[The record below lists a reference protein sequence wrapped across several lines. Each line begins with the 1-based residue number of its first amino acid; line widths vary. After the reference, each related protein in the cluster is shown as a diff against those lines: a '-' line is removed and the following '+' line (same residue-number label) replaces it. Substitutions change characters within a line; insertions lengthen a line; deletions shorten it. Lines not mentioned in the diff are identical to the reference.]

1 MSRHRAQPGRVSMQ
15 RHAANR
21 PRLVLALFLA
31 TALVAAFGC
40 SSKDDAAANSNGSG
54 GSGSSAAAAAV
65 LGAPNKATGTP
76 IKIGMVTD
84 GKVDALDG
92 TPQRDAAKAAVQY
105 ANDYLG
111 GINGH
116 VIDLDGCE
124 TNQTPSGGTTCGVQM
139 INDKVAAVLTGVS
152 GQATTL
158 FDALKGAGIPYF
170 SIVATD
176 QNILLGE
183 NAFIA
188 TNPIGGI
195 GAGVPIAEQ
204 NHVDRAGIIVID
216 VPEASG
222 PVSQIA
228 KPFYAKAG
236 INLDVITISP
246 QVADMTP
253 QIQQGIANGDKQ
265 FMVLGTEEFTASA
278 IKALK
283 QLTFQGTTIVAGF
296 SVDESLVESVPG
308 GFDGVINIGSATDD
322 PNDKDFQ
329 TYNAV
334 MDTYAKGSSKT
345 SIATT
350 GFQSVVSFVRALNG
364 VTAAVDAPSISSALA
379 AMPAAVPLAMGGG
392 VTFQC
397 GTKPV
402 SYAPNICTTQILQS
416 TLDEKGKGHDY
427 KVVDVAQFIQ
437 LG

>member
-1 MSRHRAQPGRVSMQ
+1 MH

-21 PRLVLALFLA
+21 PRVGLVLFVAA
-31 TALVAAFGC
+31 TLVAAFGC
-40 SSKDDAAANSNGSG
+40 SSKDDNSANANGSG
-54 GSGSSAAAAAV
+54 GSSSPNPAAV
-65 LGAPNKATGTP
+65 LGTPNKATGTP

-84 GKVDALDG
+84 GNADGIDG
-92 TPQRDAAKAAVQY
+92 TPQRDSAKAAAQY

-124 TNQTPSGGTTCGVQM
+124 TNSTPSGGTTCGVQM

-152 GQATTL
+152 GEATTL
-158 FDALKGAGIPYF
+158 FDALKGAAIPYF

-176 QNILLGE
+176 QNILLGQD
-183 NAFIA
+183 AFIA

-195 GAGVPIAEQ
+195 GAGVPIAQQ
-204 NHVDRAGIIVID
+204 NGVKKAGIIVID

-222 PVSQIA
+222 PINQIA
-228 KPFYAKAG
+228 KPFYSKAG
-236 INLDVITISP
+236 IGLDVITISP

-253 QIQQGIANGDKQ
+253 QIQQGIANGDTQ

-296 SVDESLVESVPG
+296 SVDPSLVESVPG
-308 GFDGVINIGSATDD
+308 GFAGVINIGSATDD

-329 TYNAV
+329 IYNAV
-334 MDTYAKGSSKT
+334 MDTYSKGTSK
-345 SIATT
+345 SNIATT
-350 GFQSVVSFVRALNG
+350 GFQSVISFVRALSG
-364 VTAAVDAPSISSALA
+364 VTTAVDAPSISSALS
-379 AMPAAVPLAMGGG
+379 AMPAPVPLAMGGG

-402 SYAPNICTTQILQS
+402 SYAPNICTTQILES
-416 TLDEKGKGHDY
+416 TLDEQGKGQNY